1 MIQLKITGV
10 ARRASSQVGTKRYTY
25 PPDKQRVSQ
34 QFHGAEWEEVE
45 FQLVEEEHPPIGV
58 ANIDGSAFLVGNVA
72 KILLNNPELFDTFKI
87 GDVINFV
94 PAQPVIET
102 TGEAQATTTPT
113 EPAPP
118 PVTIET
124 TAEESIVVPKLF

>member
-34 QFHGAEWEEVE
+34 QFNGAEWEEVE
-45 FQLVEEEHPPIGV
+45 FQLVEEDQPPIGV
-58 ANIDGSAFLVGNVA
+58 ANIDGSAYLVGNVA
-72 KILLNNPELFDTFKI
+72 RILLNNPELFGSFKI

-102 TGEAQATTTPT
+102 TGEAPPVHTPT

-118 PVTIET
+118 PIAE
-124 TAEESIVVPKLF
+124 TAEDTIVVPKLF